1 MEMKKG
7 IYLHMIQSD
16 KFKDIGIS
24 IRFLA
29 QLQEASATLRSLLA
43 LMLIDRCEKYPSKK
57 AMSDIQD
64 NLYGTSLRAQTV
76 GYGKAQ
82 VLELR
87 CKVLDPIYIE
97 QDAGLLEEV
106 ICFLKEVVFHP
117 LLTEEA
123 FQEARSIL
131 KAKMLRM
138 QDDPAQFVIHEG
150 LKRAGKGTPLA
161 VSSLG
166 ELAILDELTLADIKQ
181 AHEKLLTE
189 DRIDFVVCGNCDEA
203 KIQELLTSHMLFEER
218 NDTFESHYAFAL
230 QEQAKTEEMT
240 RDIQQSSI
248 FMLWQTNTD
257 ICDADYYALRCACA
271 MLGQYPTSLL
281 FQEVREKH
289 SLCYSIYANLISFD
303 GALGVT
309 TGVEKADIEKAVDL
323 IKVQFE
329 RIRKGDF
336 DDTLLHVTKAMMLN
350 SLAATKDAMNS
361 LMAHSYQNAVLKQDL
376 SIDERMECIQKV
388 TREQIMAAFEKCS
401 LRLTFILS
409 KEESEDEKNNEST
422 LS

>member
-1 MEMKKG
+1 MMEIKKG
-7 IYLHMIQSD
+7 VYLHMMQSD

-24 IRFLA
+24 IRFLTGLD
-29 QLQEASATLRSLLA
+29 QRTATLRSLLA

-57 AMSDIQD
+57 AMSDKQD
-64 NLYGTSLRAQTV
+64 TLYGLSLRAQTV

-97 QDAGLLEEV
+97 QDETLLHDV
-106 ICFLKEVVFHP
+106 ICYLQEVVCHP
-117 LLTEEA
+117 FLTQEA

-131 KAKMLRM
+131 QAKMLRM
-138 QDDPAQFVIHEG
+138 QDDPAQYVINEG

-166 ELAILDELTLADIKQ
+166 DLDILDTLTLDDLIQVHK
-181 AHEKLLTE
+181 KLVAE
-189 DRIDFVVCGNCDEA
+189 DRIDFVICGNFDQQDMQTLITTYMPLA
-203 KIQELLTSHMLFEER
+203 KRT
-218 NDTFESHYAFAL
+218 DTYETHYVNSL
-230 QEQAKTEEMT
+230 KEPAKTEEIT

-257 ICDADYYALRCACA
+257 ICDEEYYALRCACA
-271 MLGQYPTSLL
+271 MLGQYPSSLL

-303 GALGVT
+303 GALGVS
-309 TGVEKADIEKAVDL
+309 TGVEKKDIEQAVAL

-329 RIRKGDF
+329 RLCTGDF
-336 DDTLLHVTKAMMLN
+336 DDALLQVTKVMILN

-361 LMAHSYQNAVLKQDL
+361 LMAHAYQNAVLKQEI
-376 SIDERMECIQKV
+376 SIDERMKRMQAVTKDQVMAVLQKC
-388 TREQIMAAFEKCS
+388 QLC
-401 LRLTFILS
+401 LTFILS
-409 KEESEDEKNNEST
+409 GKEDENET
-422 LS
+422 NQE